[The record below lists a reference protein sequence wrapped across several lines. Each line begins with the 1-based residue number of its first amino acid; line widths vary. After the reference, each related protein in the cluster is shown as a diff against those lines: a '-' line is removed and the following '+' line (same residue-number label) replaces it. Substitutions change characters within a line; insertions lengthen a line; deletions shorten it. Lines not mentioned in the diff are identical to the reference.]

1 MEKKLYLSDTNKI
14 IGGVCGGIGE
24 YLGIDPTVVRLV
36 WSILSVTTAFLGGII
51 LYIVAMFIIPKR
63 Q

>member
-24 YLGIDPTVVRLV
+24 YLGVDPTVVRLV
-36 WSILSVTTAFLGGII
+36 WAVLSVATAILGGII
-51 LYIVAMFIIPKR
+51 LYIVAMFIIPKK

>member
-1 MEKKLYLSDTNKI
+1 MDRKLYLSDTNKI

-36 WSILSVTTAFLGGII
+36 WALLSLLSAFIGGTL
-51 LYIVAMFIIPKR
+51 LYLLAMFIIPR
-63 Q
+63 R

>member
-24 YLGIDPTVVRLV
+24 YLGIDPTVIRLI
-36 WSILSVTTAFLGGII
+36 WAALSVGTAFVGGVV
-51 LYIVAMFIIPKR
+51 LYIIAMFIIPR
-63 Q
+63 RS